1 MIVTAPVS
9 AVLHRIGAIVLV
21 AIAACAGAEGSGASE
36 PAPSNRFATARVPPT
51 LPLPRLVLT
60 QTEQGVI
67 GVPLGWRVHAEWLA
81 NAQQSRFL
89 LFPPRPRLELVVVQ
103 AVPLASFHDESIDEW
118 LTSFSGM
125 MSYSGPVRAAYADA
139 GCPRDARCME
149 SESTADR
156 FVSCA
161 VIVDELVVVAYMF
174 EIEPKRFARLGGYR
188 ALATIAAAGG
198 GIRP

>member
-1 MIVTAPVS
+1 MIHEARDGGCRATGGV
-9 AVLHRIGAIVLV
+9 
-21 AIAACAGAEGSGASE
+21 GSGCRPSTSTSGDSSE

-103 AVPLASFHDESIDEW
+103 AVPLSSFHDETVDEW
-118 LTSFSGM
+118 LHRF
-125 MSYSGPVRAAYADA
+125 VRLNAWVAEMPTVRTVVQDD
-139 GCPRDARCME
+139 GCPPDARCME

-156 FVSCA
+156 VVSCA
-161 VIVDELVVVAYMF
+161 VIVDGLVVVAFMF